1 MNKEEIVELSRKI
14 VNDLI
19 EDSKTKKSDFFTLY
33 KSLLKKYNVDFRYY
47 NILLANVVIQVTTC
61 GLMFE
66 NFDEL
71 EFLSFDEWYSKHG
84 LI

>member
-1 MNKEEIVELSRKI
+1 M
-14 VNDLI
+14 I

-47 NILLANVVIQVTTC
+47 NILLANVVIQVTAC